1 MNINGV
7 GNSRPIQGLGQV
19 VQREIPANAPAPLPA
34 TSDRL
39 ELSDV
44 NSYVKTLKA
53 NGIRTDKVASIK
65 AQIANGTYEDDHKLN
80 SAIDKMLDDLG

>member
-7 GNSRPIQGLGQV
+7 GNTRPIQGLGQV
-19 VQREIPANAPAPLPA
+19 VQREIPANAPTQLPA

-53 NGIRTDKVASIK
+53 NGIRADKVASIK
-65 AQIANGTYEDDHKLN
+65 AQIANGTYEDDHKLD
-80 SAIDKMLDDLG
+80 SAIDKMMDDLD